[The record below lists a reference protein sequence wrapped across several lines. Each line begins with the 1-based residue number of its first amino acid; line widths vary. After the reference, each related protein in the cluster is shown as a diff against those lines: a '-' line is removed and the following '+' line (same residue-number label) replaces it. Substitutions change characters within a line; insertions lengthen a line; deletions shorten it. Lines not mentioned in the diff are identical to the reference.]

1 MDKIKLIVCLLIL
14 YSPSRSQST
23 VDFYRQYI
31 PPLYRDSAQY
41 QSAFAANL
49 QNAEATDPEL
59 VYAFL
64 VCFNAEN
71 GSFDVA
77 QYQNYLK
84 EASIKKEARRSW
96 ALSELRRLYSSR
108 LGHPLKDLGRWYY
121 LGMIDSDSANHTYE
135 ALRDYDINKRDFFVY
150 RYYTRDSVTQYDP
163 RSNYSEKRNAY
174 ESEVVDRYKN
184 FCAQFTT
191 DPDTTRCGRT
201 GRRNTK
207 ILVYL

>member
-14 YSPSRSQST
+14 SSPSRSQST

-71 GSFDVA
+71 GSF
-77 QYQNYLK
+77 
-84 EASIKKEARRSW
+84 ERRSI
-96 ALSELRRLYSSR
+96 SELFKGSLHKKRSTQK
-108 LGHPLKDLGRWYY
+108 LG
-121 LGMIDSDSANHTYE
+121 
-135 ALRDYDINKRDFFVY
+135 FV
-150 RYYTRDSVTQYDP
+150 RAAAAVFLAP
-163 RSNYSEKRNAY
+163 RAPAERSGEIGPISE
-174 ESEVVDRYKN
+174 
-184 FCAQFTT
+184 
-191 DPDTTRCGRT
+191 
-201 GRRNTK
+201 
-207 ILVYL
+207 